1 VFSLACLLLQH
12 NARKGERARERE
24 VSERKIS
31 QGAILPD
38 IGDGQIGW
46 LRQELMSMDT
56 TQRRAFVKF
65 VTASVCMPVEA
76 NPIVVYPQVC
86 SCVSMS
92 RSLARSV

>member
-1 VFSLACLLLQH
+1 
-12 NARKGERARERE
+12 